1 MPLYPSVCEGHRAT
15 DTGKRTGIMKLLD
28 KYILKS
34 LLSTFFFVVLILL
47 AVITVIDLT
56 EKMDKFAKAGVTSG
70 QIASYYV
77 DYVSWI
83 GSFITPITMF
93 IATVYVCARMAG
105 HTEVIAILSSG
116 VSFRRF
122 LLPFLAGAAFIGAIS
137 FVLNGWIIPDSNKSR
152 LEFEVQYI
160 KNKYYYDKRNIHIQV
175 APEIYLY
182 LQSYN
187 NNSHTGYHFSI
198 ERFRNNRLVEKLTA
212 NRIEWDT
219 TKQKWTLRDYK
230 IRKID
235 RIFETASRP
244 EAAAGFAAPKRALSR
259 DSLVS
264 GEQLDTAL
272 VIHPKEFESDYR
284 KYDGMTLHELD
295 EYIDTLRARGSTGVE
310 SYEVEKYTRYSAP
323 FTILILVFMGVIVSS
338 RKSRGGTGLQI
349 ALGFILSFIFILF
362 FTLFRTFAEAGS
374 TPPELSV
381 WIPNIIFA
389 IISLG
394 MYKYVPR

>member
-1 MPLYPSVCEGHRAT
+1 
-15 DTGKRTGIMKLLD
+15 MKLLD

-70 QIASYYV
+70 QIADYYL
-77 DYVSWI
+77 DYISWI

-105 HTEVIAILSSG
+105 HTEVIAALSSG

-122 LLPFLAGAAFIGAIS
+122 LLPFLAGACIIGGIS
-137 FVLNGWIIPDSNKSR
+137 FFLNGWIIPDSNKSR

-160 KNKYYYDKRNIHIQV
+160 KNKYYFDKRNIHIQV
-175 APEIYLY
+175 APDIYLY

-187 NNSHTGYHFSI
+187 NNSHTGYHFSL
-198 ERFRNNRLVEKLTA
+198 EKFKDNRLIEKLTA
-212 NRIEWDT
+212 NRIEWDS

-235 RIFETASRP
+235 RVFETISRP
-244 EAAAGFAAPKRALSR
+244 ESPAFQEPKLALSR
-259 DSLVS
+259 DSLTS
-264 GEQLDTAL
+264 GTNLDTAL

-284 KYDGMTLHELD
+284 KYDGMTMNELD
-295 EYIDTLRARGSTGVE
+295 TYIKTLKARGSTGVE
-310 SYEVEKYTRYSAP
+310 VYEVEKYTRYSAP

-349 ALGFILSFIFILF
+349 AVGFLLSFIFILF

-374 TPPELSV
+374 TPPIISV
-381 WIPNIIFA
+381 WIPNIIFG

>member
-1 MPLYPSVCEGHRAT
+1 
-15 DTGKRTGIMKLLD
+15 MKILD

-70 QIASYYV
+70 QIAAYYL
-77 DYVSWI
+77 DYISWI

-93 IATVYVCARMAG
+93 IATVYVCAKMAG
-105 HTEVIAILSSG
+105 HTEVIAALSSG
-116 VSFRRF
+116 MSFRRF
-122 LLPFLAGAAFIGAIS
+122 LLPFLVGAAIIGAIS

-152 LEFEVQYI
+152 LEFEVQHI
-160 KNKYYYDKRNIHIQV
+160 KNKYYFDKRNIHIQV

-187 NNSHTGYHFSI
+187 NNTNTGYHFSL
-198 ERFRNNRLVEKLTA
+198 ERFRDNKLIEKLTA
-212 NRIEWDT
+212 NRIEWDS

-230 IRKID
+230 VRRID
-235 RIFETASRP
+235 RVFETTSRP
-244 EAAAGFAAPKRALSR
+244 ESIPGFGNRKTVLDR

-264 GEQLDTAL
+264 GERLDTAL
-272 VIHPKEFESDYR
+272 VIHPREFESDYR
-284 KYDGMTLHELD
+284 KYDGMTLNELND
-295 EYIDTLRARGSTGVE
+295 YIRTLKARGSTGVE
-310 SYEVEKYTRYSAP
+310 VYEVEKYTRYSAP

-349 ALGFILSFIFILF
+349 AVGFFLSFIFILF

-374 TPPELSV
+374 SPPEISV

-389 IISLG
+389 LISLG